1 MIFYDTLDV
10 DLDVDMFGS
19 TQLTYSLPRHFSR
32 FPTFYMLCLC
42 PLRVSKRSNKQAES
56 SPQRF
61 SKLRSTSEVVLHCPE
76 VIPPVKLG
84 KRRRVF
90 GTRLEIYPT
99 FGEFCLEMLSFE
111 VFIGCQCGMVKSCK
125 KSPSL

>member
-1 MIFYDTLDV
+1 M
-10 DLDVDMFGS
+10 
-19 TQLTYSLPRHFSR
+19 SLEGI
-32 FPTFYMLCLC
+32 
-42 PLRVSKRSNKQAES
+42 KRSNKQPES

-61 SKLRSTSEVVLHCPE
+61 SKLRSTSDVVLHCPE